1 MPELESRIRIRQRT
15 KTLRPL
21 LTSID
26 EFISH
31 HRKVDDL
38 LGNEADGHSPQSGL
52 TDRLSHMVARLK
64 RYEERGHA

>member
-21 LTSID
+21 LASID
-26 EFISH
+26 EFIGH

-38 LGNEADGHSPQSGL
+38 LGDETDGHRPHSSL
-52 TDRLSHMVARLK
+52 TDRLSSMVARLRK
-64 RYEERGHA
+64 YEEDGVL